1 MIFMYAVGIVAEFNP
16 FHKGHAYLIA
26 EARSRGASHIAVAMS
41 GAAVQRGELA
51 LCSKHER
58 AAAAIENGADLV
70 VELPAPF
77 SCAAAPWFADSAV
90 QILGQ
95 LGINAL
101 AFGSEYESR
110 ELLLSAADCVFSLA
124 ESREVLKLVSDGF
137 SYPAALQ
144 KAAAEQFGEQIA
156 EVISSPNSTLA
167 IEYILALRRHLPSA
181 DIIPVKRR
189 GAAHDGAPESGFASG
204 SYLRECILSGE
215 NTAEY
220 IPEKSAPSAVC
231 NPEIAEKIIYYNLL
245 SADRERLLRLPEANA
260 ALADRILNAA
270 KNPKPY
276 LAEFLLDVKSRN
288 FTLARIRRTA
298 LHLALG
304 IEKSDI
310 IPVPHIR
317 ILAFNKRGAEILRR
331 AEPQIPV
338 STSLRE
344 LENSSVQSR
353 RIVAIE
359 QNAVRLM
366 QIGMGNFE
374 NEYTKKI
381 VIKK

>member
-1 MIFMYAVGIVAEFNP
+1 
-16 FHKGHAYLIA
+16 
-26 EARSRGASHIAVAMS
+26 
-41 GAAVQRGELA
+41 
-51 LCSKHER
+51 
-58 AAAAIENGADLV
+58 
-70 VELPAPF
+70 
-77 SCAAAPWFADSAV
+77 
-90 QILGQ
+90 
-95 LGINAL
+95 
-101 AFGSEYESR
+101 
-110 ELLLSAADCVFSLA
+110 
-124 ESREVLKLVSDGF
+124 
-137 SYPAALQ
+137 
-144 KAAAEQFGEQIA
+144 
-156 EVISSPNSTLA
+156 
-167 IEYILALRRHLPSA
+167 
-181 DIIPVKRR
+181 
-189 GAAHDGAPESGFASG
+189 
-204 SYLRECILSGE
+204 
-215 NTAEY
+215 
-220 IPEKSAPSAVC
+220 
-231 NPEIAEKIIYYNLL
+231 
-245 SADRERLLRLPEANA
+245 LPEANA

-310 IPVPHIR
+310 IPVSHIR

-366 QIGMGNFE
+366 QIGTGNFE